1 MSESG
6 ILRGDPC
13 VRITD
18 TYERIWRTRME
29 GLPFLNPRL
38 RVEAVGFRAWE
49 GQWLGALVTPW
60 SLNLLLLP
68 GEGEWTSLPAGSE
81 RFVDFPAG
89 CFRFIAG
96 HEATLGESH
105 SCSLFSPVLEFTD
118 HDVAR
123 LTAEAALVGLFDAA
137 LAPTDDHV
145 LREREPGAEAIAG
158 EADAAAVSKR
168 DFLSG
173 RFSGAPHGDRE

>member
-1 MSESG
+1 MSEAG
-6 ILRGDPC
+6 ILRGDPS
-13 VRITD
+13 VRVVE
-18 TYERIWRTRME
+18 TYERIWRTRMQ
-29 GLPFLNPRL
+29 GLPFLNPKL

-60 SLNLLLLP
+60 SLNLLLMP

-81 RFVDFPAG
+81 RFVAFPAG
-89 CFRFIAG
+89 CLRFIAG

-118 HDVAR
+118 HEAAR

-137 LAPTDDHV
+137 LAPPDDHI
-145 LREREPGAEAIAG
+145 LSGRRPEAEAIAD
-158 EADAAAVSKR
+158 EPIAAAVSKR

-173 RFSGAPHGDRE
+173 RFSGTPHGDRG

>member
-1 MSESG
+1 MSEAF
-6 ILRGDPC
+6 IPRGDPC

-29 GLPFLNPRL
+29 GLPFLNPKL

-49 GQWLGALVTPW
+49 GQWLGGLVTPW

-96 HEATLGESH
+96 REATLGESH

-118 HDVAR
+118 HEAAR
-123 LTAEAALVGLFDAA
+123 LTAQAALVGLFDPA
-137 LAPTDDHV
+137 LASTDDHV
-145 LREREPGAEAIAG
+145 LREHEAEA
-158 EADAAAVSKR
+158 EANADEPIAAAVSKR

-173 RFSGAPHGDRE
+173 RFSGTSHGDRG